1 MKGVDECANDVE
13 KMVKSVWKYVE
24 SLRNKEKQEKN
35 KKIVLTKEK
44 RCSILIFALGK
55 RGKDNGKRIER
66 DE

>member
-1 MKGVDECANDVE
+1 MR
-13 KMVKSVWKYVE
+13 KS
-24 SLRNKEKQEKN
+24 RRKN

-44 RCSILIFALGK
+44 RCSILIFASGK